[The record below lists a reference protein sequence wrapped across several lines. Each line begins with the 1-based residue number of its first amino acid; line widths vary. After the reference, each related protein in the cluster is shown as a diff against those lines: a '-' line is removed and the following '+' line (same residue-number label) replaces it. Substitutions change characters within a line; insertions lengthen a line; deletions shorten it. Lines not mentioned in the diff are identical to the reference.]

1 MQLENSM
8 VKELYG
14 EFISVGAT
22 EMIAT
27 TGGALARFDL
37 DEYPSF
43 EALKA
48 IDACLNESGVV
59 LLVERLVA
67 NDQIRQYISSITLSN
82 CKVLR
87 RNKASDTDRILK
99 IFANN
104 LSFTNPVF
112 KNYN

>member
-1 MQLENSM
+1 MENSI

-27 TGGALARFDL
+27 TGRSLARFDL

-48 IDACLNESGVV
+48 IDICLNESGVI
-59 LLVERLVA
+59 LLVEKWAIA
-67 NDQIRQYISSITLSN
+67 NNQIRQYISSITLSN

-99 IFANN
+99 IFAND